1 MDSWLAAYMEKTAK
15 APISH
20 LREINTP
27 MPFTDFCSITIWN
40 GKYFDLY
47 RQYIESAVEHSFNLE
62 EETPT

>member
-1 MDSWLAAYMEKTAK
+1 
-15 APISH
+15 
-20 LREINTP
+20 